1 MSLGNQAAYPYN
13 HAVLNDSGRVADGKE
28 YGSAETGMTIRQRY
42 AMAAMQGCVTNGW
55 LVPSIIVEQA
65 FDVADAMLQ
74 YEELE
79 CEANRQEGKQTYT
92 EESEAETKKDIR

>member
-1 MSLGNQAAYPYN
+1 MNLRDRPAYPIVSYPVIHN
-13 HAVLNDSGRVADGKE
+13 GELYRMD
-28 YGSAETGMTIRQRY
+28 TPGMTIRQRY

>member
-1 MSLGNQAAYPYN
+1 MNIGNNPAYP
-13 HAVLNDSGRVADGKE
+13 HPGEACDADYYQN
-28 YGSAETGMTIRQRY
+28 YGYSGMTIRQRY
-42 AMAAMQGCVTNGW
+42 AMAAMQGFVINGW
-55 LVPSIIVEQA
+55 LIPSIIVKQA

-79 CEANRQEGKQTYT
+79 REANRQEGKQTYT